1 MHPNMFINL
10 SNTHR
15 TPPGR
20 PKAAAAPAWGSA
32 ARAAAKRGGM

>member
-20 PKAAAAPAWGSA
+20 PKAAGAPLGGSA
-32 ARAAAKRGGM
+32 APEAAKRGGR